1 LEPRGGPRGWREA
14 PRHRTTPPDVI
25 DAKAAVTLGGRETQT
40 LRQRLVVIV
49 ERLVVEQ

>member
-1 LEPRGGPRGWREA
+1 
-14 PRHRTTPPDVI
+14 
-25 DAKAAVTLGGRETQT
+25 LGGRETQT